1 MQAAEGENRE
11 LACTRF
17 AAVLDA
23 SEVLEAVMS
32 RGRIS
37 APNKLAV
44 LRR

>member
-11 LACTRF
+11 QNRF
-17 AAVLDA
+17 AAVLEA

-44 LRR
+44 LQR